1 MTMLDDLSEDE
12 IEQLY
17 NAGLVSDEDV
27 EQVAL
32 ERLSPHKLV
41 MLDALAYGIAKLF
54 HTPIGELAAEAAAH
68 RAANNVT
75 SATACG
81 NLPARGDRPMMTP
94 HDYIGAD
101 GQSYPEIAARA
112 VQSTQQ
118 QSPSP
123 MYGYLRS
130 GQQQKVYLFQ
140 ALDDAQGWFTALAH
154 SQAQP
159 YDYAAVFAATNLTRP
174 VPGLESFGHTF
185 VSGDPEIGSWLMPFL
200 LGLPVGAAAGYF
212 GPSLYEKA
220 SNAWATREAAK
231 RGVVLRDQNVPRPPS
246 TTSGQWYDI
255 EGPSVGGPWVDL
267 EEPGYAPAY
276 TIGSW
281 VDLVGAQPVD
291 GAQRRAHAQSRALI
305 QSAINEVKQNAP
317 FAPGAAAF
325 VWSLDP
331 PDAYASTDLSRPFEL
346 EGTTGIRTFNS
357 VADALDYMRQRIQTP
372 HVALA
377 LFDRRS
383 AHWPNPTNWTKST
396 DPTYEPVIAQQ
407 IVKNAPTRTAGWV
420 DLVGQSTSSALE
432 AVRAR
437 AKSLASSKPGGNA
450 AGVIH
455 SRVDGLWHTFPFASL
470 DDAIDWLQRATYDR
484 ASFTYAAAYEKAIDG
499 RAYLQDEEIGG
510 VRAVSK
516 PGSLGPRGI
525 ATTSGAW

>member
-1 MTMLDDLSEDE
+1 MTMLDNLSEDE

-17 NAGLVSDEDV
+17 NAGLVSDSDV

-32 ERLSPHKLV
+32 TRMSPHKLA

-54 HTPIGELAAEAAAH
+54 NTPINQLAAEAAAH
-68 RAANNVT
+68 RARTANNVT

-123 MYGYLRS
+123 VYGYLRS
-130 GQQQKVYLFQ
+130 STQQKVYLFQ

-154 SQAQP
+154 GQAQP

-174 VPGLESFGHTF
+174 VPGFESFGHTF
-185 VSGDPEIGSWLMPFL
+185 VSGDPEIGSWLPFL

-212 GPSLYEKA
+212 GPTLYEKA
-220 SNAWATREAAK
+220 SNAWATHEAAK

-246 TTSGQWYDI
+246 TTAGQWYDI
-255 EGPSVGGPWVDL
+255 EG
-267 EEPGYAPAY
+267 PAY

-305 QSAINEVKQNAP
+305 QSAINEVKQDAQ
-317 FAPGAAAF
+317 FAPGVAAF

-357 VADALDYMRQRIQTP
+357 VAEALDYMRQRIQTP

-383 AHWPNPTNWTKST
+383 AHWPNPTNWTKSN
-396 DPTYEPVIAQQ
+396 DPTYESVIAQQ

-420 DLVGQSTSSALE
+420 DLVGQSTSSALRN
-432 AVRAR
+432 VRAR
-437 AKSLASSKPGGNA
+437 AEALASAKPGGNA

-455 SRVDGLWHTFPFASL
+455 SKIDGLWYTFSFASL
-470 DDAIDWLQRATYDR
+470 DDAIDWLQRATHDR
-484 ASFTYAAAYEKAIDG
+484 ASFTYAAAYEKALDG
-499 RAYLQDEEIGG
+499 RAYIQDEEIGG